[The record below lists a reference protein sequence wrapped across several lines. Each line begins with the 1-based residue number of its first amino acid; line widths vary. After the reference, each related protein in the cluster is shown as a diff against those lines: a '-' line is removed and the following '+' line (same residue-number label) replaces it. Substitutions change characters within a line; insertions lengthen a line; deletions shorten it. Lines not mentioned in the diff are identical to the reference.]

1 MQQHSQGS
9 NGASAEE
16 EEPGRDESLVHVSSP
31 KVRGRP
37 EARGVCIVYTPSPW
51 VHAWAGFC
59 LLLALH
65 NGIARELHK
74 DDCLPGSAGER
85 LEGCLQA

>member
-1 MQQHSQGS
+1 MGGSTSSFDLPQSEVQKYEQQHSQGS

-31 KVRGRP
+31 KVRGLP
-37 EARGVCIVYTPSPW
+37 ESQSCHAPSSW
-51 VHAWAGFC
+51 VHAWAGFS

-65 NGIARELHK
+65 RPLAWELH
-74 DDCLPGSAGER
+74 CG
-85 LEGCLQA
+85 